1 MAAISEAN
9 ERLVCAIL
17 AEQVSTL
24 RDRMDASAA
33 FDQLW
38 RTTALLSWLSG
49 LLNDL
54 SRHSTVTNPILE
66 RERAEAIAEIAEI
79 RRGLDELAF
88 FEAQRQDFA
97 KQIADCVVTALEK
110 MAVAEM
116 PAGTHFSSTDLAALY
131 VSEDQRKLHDK
142 VLSRLNPGGEK
153 LAPVTQNEPE
163 SAPHEHNFAAT
174 YNLPNGQDHD

>member
-1 MAAISEAN
+1 MPEGKEDN

-33 FDQLW
+33 FDLLW

-49 LLNDL
+49 LLSDV
-54 SRHSTVTNPILE
+54 SRHSTNANPVLE
-66 RERAEAIAEIAEI
+66 RERTEAIAEIAEI

-88 FEAQRQDFA
+88 SQAQRQDFA
-97 KQIADCVVTALEK
+97 RQIADCVVTALER

-116 PAGTHFSSTDLAALY
+116 PAGTSFSSNDLAALY
-131 VSEDQRKLHDK
+131 VSEDQRKLHEA
-142 VLSRLNPGGEK
+142 VIQRLR
-153 LAPVTQNEPE
+153 A
-163 SAPHEHNFAAT
+163 
-174 YNLPNGQDHD
+174 